1 MGAGKER
8 KKSEL
13 NPFFDLS
20 KGLRVVIALVCG
32 DAGACE
38 CVA

>member
-8 KKSEL
+8 KKKSEL

-20 KGLRVVIALVCG
+20 KGLRVVALVRG